1 MSKYEKLKRKLLTN
15 SKNLTYEE
23 MVILLRG
30 FGYIE
35 EDRGRSSGSA
45 VMFYNKELNDKIMIH
60 KHHPNKELKRYILK
74 LIIDKLKI
82 NKML

>member
-1 MSKYEKLKRKLLTN
+1 MSKLEKLKQKLLATP
-15 SKNLTYEE
+15 KNYTYAD
-23 MVILLRG
+23 MVTLLKG

-45 VMFYNKELNDKIMIH
+45 VMFYNKEMNDKIMIH
-60 KHHPNKELKRYILK
+60 KPHPQKELKRYTVK
-74 LIIDKLKI
+74 LIIEKLKN